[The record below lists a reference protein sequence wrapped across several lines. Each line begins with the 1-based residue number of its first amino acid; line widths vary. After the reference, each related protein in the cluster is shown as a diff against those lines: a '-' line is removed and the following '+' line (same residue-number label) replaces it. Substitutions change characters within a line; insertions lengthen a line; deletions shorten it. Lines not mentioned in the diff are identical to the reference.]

1 MPSATPSRH
10 RSIRGPP
17 QTRSAKNVSAKPIK
31 QSTFA
36 NSTRELTPTEA
47 SLFDQGHLR
56 SVKDGFR
63 GPGCST
69 KAVQSAVHPAASD
82 GPSSLHTKVEY
93 TQPNEVFAKNFY
105 SVYEELARIGKG
117 GSGYVYEVRKWQ
129 ARAGSTRLACKVID
143 CTRDFNGMRIEV
155 PEPES
160 QTLRDIWARKE
171 LQKGVERMTNEVV
184 LWKDFNHPHLVKLL
198 QSFRHGEYK
207 IFLIM
212 PLASWSL
219 ANYPLKISF
228 DQAFILIS
236 QIMDA
241 TIYMHENNCTHRD
254 LKPANILL
262 SGSGEDLKA
271 MVADFG
277 ISEKGETHV
286 SKSGTQGFRAPEV
299 LIEPT
304 HDNKVDAWAIGLIL
318 WGMLFGPTY
327 FVEDLSKGSNTI
339 NWDVIKTKKAEEAKG
354 KKAKTKG
361 ASNKVWLQGE
371 GLLSSTPS
379 ARWTVKTARQH
390 YLIQNVAPIIAS
402 GPLSPTVAEEFTAS
416 SVIPP
421 TKHTLAVAGI
431 SSRTRASTSSK
442 RKREALSSATGSHQ
456 VTPVD
461 DFEPSSKQRGTRNT
475 KRVKHYEK

>member
-47 SLFDQGHLR
+47 R
-56 SVKDGFR
+56 
-63 GPGCST
+63 CST

-354 KKAKTKG
+354 KKAKAKG
-361 ASNKVWLQGE
+361 ASNKVWLQGDRRLAQRTA
-371 GLLSSTPS
+371 LLNAKCEVDCENSPAALLDSECRS
-379 ARWTVKTARQH
+379 NYRIR
-390 YLIQNVAPIIAS
+390 S
-402 GPLSPTVAEEFTAS
+402 PLSNGRRGIHSLIRHPSYKAHSRRSWDQFKDTCFEVFQTKTGGFVIGDRFS
-416 SVIPP
+416 SG
-421 TKHTLAVAGI
+421 HT
-431 SSRTRASTSSK
+431 SRRLRT
-442 RKREALSSATGSHQ
+442 EQ
-456 VTPVD
+456 
-461 DFEPSSKQRGTRNT
+461 
-475 KRVKHYEK
+475 